1 MGKLLTK
8 KELAE
13 RWQVSPRAIE
23 QWVRDGRISPCK
35 QVPGD
40 IRFSPEYIAELE
52 GVKLDKLSPLERRRL
67 EKEIESLREKLQRY
81 ESAMAKVNLISGEI
95 MYLKA
100 GEEVS

>member
-1 MGKLLTK
+1 MEKLLTK

-23 QWVRDGRISPCK
+23 QWVRDGRLSPCR

-52 GVKLDKLSPLERRRL
+52 GLKLDKLSPLERRRL
-67 EKEIESLREKLQRY
+67 ENEIKSLREKLQRY
-81 ESAMAKVNLISGEI
+81 ESAMAKVNMISGET
-95 MYLKA
+95 MYLQ
-100 GEEVS
+100 GREEVS